1 MGPIVSEATK
11 KRFDEMV
18 GRYPEGRSALIPILH
33 EVQAEVG
40 HLSPEAVEW
49 VAAYLGLSRA
59 DVMSVASFY
68 DMLELE
74 PVGRHMIYVCQNLT
88 CALLGA
94 ERLIRH
100 LEQRLGIRMG
110 ETTPDGLISLKR
122 MECLASCGTAP
133 AIQVDGIY
141 YERMTPEKL
150 DDLLLKLR
158 TGSLPDPRTLDTPA

>member
-1 MGPIVSEATK
+1 MISNERQQ
-11 KRFDEMV
+11 RFDDLV
-18 GRYPEGRSALIPILH
+18 RRYPEKRSALIPILH

-40 HLSPEAVEW
+40 YLSPEAIEW
-49 VAAYLGLSRA
+49 VAAYLGLSPA

-68 DMLELE
+68 DMLNLE
-74 PVGRHMIYVCQNLT
+74 PVGKHMIYVCQNLS

-100 LEQRLGIRMG
+100 LESTLGIRMG

-133 AIQVDGIY
+133 AIQIDGTF
-141 YERMTPEKL
+141 YEKMTPKKL
-150 DDLLLKLR
+150 DDLLERLRDGRLKE
-158 TGSLPDPRTLDTPA
+158 AKK

>member
-1 MGPIVSEATK
+1 MISEATK
-11 KRFDEMV
+11 RRFDELV
-18 GRYPEGRSALIPILH
+18 GRYPERRSALIPILH

-40 HLSPEAVEW
+40 YLSPEAVEW

-74 PVGRHMIYVCQNLT
+74 SVGRHMIYVCQNLS
-88 CALLGA
+88 CHLLGA

-100 LEQRLGIRMG
+100 LERRLGVRMG

-133 AIQVDGIY
+133 AIQIDGIY
-141 YERMTPEKL
+141 YERVTPEKL
-150 DDLLLKLR
+150 DELLDTLR
-158 TGSLPDPRTLDTPA
+158 NGSLPDPRTSDA